1 MSDSV
6 IEIGSLVNAS
16 DVNVSDVNVSDVNV
30 SDVNTSDVNVSDVNM
45 SDVNAIDVNTSL
57 VNTSDVN
64 ASDVNAIDVNTNAV
78 QIVTPTKP
86 SNQDCMQKI
95 SIIPTVAFELYR
107 VFISSFLILFVP
119 QKCEDHVCQLH
130 ENLVF
135 ETAKYGAGVVF
146 NFITMAGFLALYFI
160 EIKRENRLICYL
172 EVCANKPSDNVS
184 VEKALELLPLE
195 KRAGILYLDKCYQKW
210 GFCMLFLFLVN
221 AVLSGFVV
229 FDYYLDKQTTSTYIT
244 NILFII
250 TKLVDI
256 YSIANTEKNVF
267 YSAYLK
273 DRIQYND
280 VDPDKMVLQ
289 IADKQEV

>member
-6 IEIGSLVNAS
+6 VEIC
-16 DVNVSDVNVSDVNV
+16 
-30 SDVNTSDVNVSDVNM
+30 
-45 SDVNAIDVNTSL
+45 
-57 VNTSDVN
+57 SDVN
-64 ASDVNAIDVNTNAV
+64 ASDVNTSAV
-78 QIVTPTKP
+78 QIVTPAKP
-86 SNQDCMQKI
+86 SNQDCKQKI

-107 VFISSFLILFVP
+107 VLISSFLILFVP

-135 ETAKYGAGVVF
+135 ETAKYGAGVVL
-146 NFITMAGFLALYFI
+146 NFITMAGFLGLYFI
-160 EIKRENRLICYL
+160 EVKRENRLICYL
-172 EVCANKPSDNVS
+172 EVCTNKPNDNVS
-184 VEKALELLPLE
+184 VEKALELLSLE
-195 KRAGILYLDKCYQKW
+195 KRESILYLDKCYQKW

-221 AVLSGFVV
+221 AILSGFVV